1 MRWKC
6 WWAKG
11 NGQWGYV
18 FRLKIAALTGSAVRG
33 VIMSGIPPSRIVV
46 LHEVE
51 REESEL
57 ERMYVTWVRCK
68 EPGASACEL
77 IRRCSRVQ

>member
-1 MRWKC
+1 MC
-6 WWAKG
+6 VCVC
-11 NGQWGYV
+11 V

-33 VIMSGIPPSRIVV
+33 VNVIMSGIPPSSRIVV

-57 ERMYVTWVRCK
+57 ERVYVDLVRCK
-68 EPGASACEL
+68 EPGASAGEL
-77 IRRCSRVQ
+77 IRRCSHVQ

>member
-1 MRWKC
+1 MC
-6 WWAKG
+6 VC
-11 NGQWGYV
+11 V

-33 VIMSGIPPSRIVV
+33 VNVIMSGIPPSRIVV

-57 ERMYVTWVRCK
+57 ERVYVDLVRCK

-77 IRRCSRVQ
+77 IRRCSHVQ